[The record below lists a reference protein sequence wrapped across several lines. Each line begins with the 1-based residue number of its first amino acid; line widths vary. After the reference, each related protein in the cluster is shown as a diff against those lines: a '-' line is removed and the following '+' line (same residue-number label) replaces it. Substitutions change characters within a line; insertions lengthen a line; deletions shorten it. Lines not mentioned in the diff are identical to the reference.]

1 MRKAEMLLKR
11 TALIAASAALAL
23 SLGALAGCASAGGS
37 DAQRI
42 AELERQIDELKSQKS
57 NDGSSSGDTS
67 ANSSDGSST
76 NAPDASA
83 SEGAGGAGSAGSGSA
98 AAGSAGSGIQI
109 TDATAQ
115 DFSSRA
121 DALIAEADA
130 AQPDADFG
138 ARVAAYMDFEQRF
151 DALDREIDLY
161 DDQKELEYKGGTLG
175 WEDYRSIK
183 VQLDYIE
190 DRLDF
195 AMNSLELRFGIDD

>member
-11 TALIAASAALAL
+11 TAPIAASVVLAL
-23 SLGALAGCASAGGS
+23 SLGTLAGCASAGGS

-57 NDGSSSGDTS
+57 NDG
-67 ANSSDGSST
+67 
-76 NAPDASA
+76 APDASA

>member
-11 TALIAASAALAL
+11 TAPIAASVALAL

-83 SEGAGGAGSAGSGSA
+83 SEGAGGAGSAGSG
-98 AAGSAGSGIQI
+98 IQI

-161 DDQKELEYKGGTLG
+161 DDQKELEYKNGTLG

-195 AMNSLELRFGIDD
+195 AMDSLELRFGIDD